1 MSELTADIG
10 ANIDPLERGLNRA
23 QSLLRRFG
31 RQFQQIAKRI
41 AKFTAGIAA
50 AGAALGS
57 VLVKKSLASIDA
69 MAKLARQLGTTTE
82 SLGVMER
89 AAVLSGTSLSE
100 LQRPAIRMNQVLGE
114 AARGAGTG
122 AKALEILSL
131 RAEDLMALPF
141 DKRLQVIARRM
152 AEMNLNASQ
161 QADIMAQLGDS
172 RGRLFN
178 LMEDG
183 AAVLERATREA
194 TAFGLA
200 VSDVDAARIEAANDA
215 LSTIG
220 AVITGIGNRIAV
232 FLAPLLEK
240 IGTSFATAA
249 VESEGFKTQ
258 VEGAFDFMARAA
270 GFVADAVHLIT
281 AGLKTVNVGVNM
293 VGNAF
298 IQAAASIE
306 RGFREALDGSIQKV
320 NNLIAAL
327 NLIPGIEIA
336 PVADLTE
343 RGFGKSIQR
352 FAAESRRL
360 VAQSRL
366 DLIETLNQPLPSD
379 AIKAWLAEVDRASQ
393 EATRNVVAQRQAMVA
408 ASTEIDNEQETR
420 ERDKA
425 KRDQER
431 REQERDAFV
440 LALLSEEEAERESH
454 KRRLEQ
460 LKAFNDEKLIVGEQF
475 EELRAQLVEA
485 HEARIA
491 DIKNRE
497 EQRAADFAEKS
508 LKEKTLL
515 TASEGLKTLAAV
527 TANNKKLFAVN
538 KAAAIAQAIVD
549 GIYGAHKTWN
559 HYPYPWNIPMTAFHI
574 SGSAARLAALAS
586 QSFSGGES
594 AGGGGGGA
602 TGGGAAAQ
610 PAAAAAPTRV
620 ANISLQGDTYSR
632 QGVRGLIEAI
642 NEELDDGAIL
652 RVN

>member
-1 MSELTADIG
+1 MAEITANIG

-31 RQFQQIAKRI
+31 RQFQQLARRV
-41 AKFTAGIAA
+41 AQFTTGIAA

-57 VLVKKSLASIDA
+57 VLVKKSLASIDS

-122 AKALEILSL
+122 AKALELLNL

-141 DKRLQVIARRM
+141 DKRLQVIAQRM
-152 AEMNLNASQ
+152 QEMNLNAQ
-161 QADIMAQLGDS
+161 QQSDIMAQLGDS

-183 AAVLERATREA
+183 AAVLQRATREA

-200 VSDVDAARIEAANDA
+200 VSDVDAAQIEAANDA

-249 VESEGFKTQ
+249 VESEGFRAQIEASFT
-258 VEGAFDFMARAA
+258 FMTRAA

-327 NLIPGIEIA
+327 NLVPGVEID
-336 PVADLTE
+336 PVADLTD
-343 RGFGKSIQR
+343 RGFGQGIQR

-360 VAQSRL
+360 VAESRL
-366 DLIETLNQPLPSD
+366 DLMQTLNEPLPSD
-379 AIKAWLAEVDRASQ
+379 SIKAWLAEVDRASQ
-393 EATRNVVAQRQAMVA
+393 EATRRVVDSRQTMVA
-408 ASTEIDNEQETR
+408 ASMEIDNEQEAR
-420 ERDKA
+420 EREKA
-425 KRDQER
+425 
-431 REQERDAFV
+431 ERDLERQKQKLDVFT
-440 LALLSEEEAERESH
+440 LALLTEEEVERESH
-454 KRRLEQ
+454 KRRLEELALFHEQ
-460 LKAFNDEKLIVGEQF
+460 RLIEDQ
-475 EELRAQLVEA
+475 EAAELRARLVEQ

-497 EQRAADFAEKS
+497 SQRAADFAEMTER
-508 LKEKTLL
+508 EKTATVL
-515 TASEGLKTLAAV
+515 SEGRKLLAGVASQNKTLF
-527 TANNKKLFAVN
+527 NLN
-538 KAAAIAQAIVD
+538 KAAAIAETVVQGLV
-549 GIYGAHKTWN
+549 GAERTWAA
-559 HYPYPWNIPMTAFHI
+559 YPYPWNIPMTALHVA
-574 SGSAARLAALAS
+574 GTAARLASLAS
-586 QSFSGGES
+586 QGFSGGES
-594 AGGGGGGA
+594 GGGGGGA
-602 TGGGAAAQ
+602 AATGGAAV
-610 PAAAAAPTRV
+610 PAAAAAPSRV
-620 ANISLQGDTYSR
+620 ANINLQGDTFGR
-632 QGVRGLIEAI
+632 QGVRDLIEAI

-652 RVN
+652 RVS